1 MNVKCPLCKWGP
13 WTWASR
19 ASWWIHLCI
28 FWISSSNSPL
38 NTKLQQPAPS
48 PHRQS
53 FHAWLLN
60 SLNSCLLGF
69 CPSSGLSHV
78 IQCFTGHRCN
88 LYNVNFRHQT
98 PHPLSQLANRATK
111 KLTGIIPQY
120 PDSQPTLERRMF
132 WRDSWVRFLCNRI
145 IINKIYR
152 KLQSFC
158 SNFMSAVPL
167 AWIKN
172 NRDNSFS

>member
-1 MNVKCPLCKWGP
+1 MNVKFPLCKWDP

-19 ASWWIHLCI
+19 ASWWTIYA
-28 FWISSSNSPL
+28 SSESPAQTVHWTQNFSSQL
-38 NTKLQQPAPS
+38 H

-53 FHAWLLN
+53 FHAWRLN

-69 CPSSGLSHV
+69 CPPFGLSHV
-78 IQCFTGHRCN
+78 IQCVTGHRCN
-88 LYNVNFRHQT
+88 LYNVIFRHQT

-111 KLTGIIPQY
+111 NLTGIISQY

-132 WRDSWVRFLCNRI
+132 MGAFCLNRI

-152 KLQSFC
+152 KLPKFLLKFYVS
-158 SNFMSAVPL
+158 STISL
-167 AWIKN
+167 
-172 NRDNSFS
+172 D